1 MILNPLSRSERRRVA
16 AGLLSVIA
24 LSLTACSPSSPAGSQ
39 VAVPHRVELLSGD
52 SGILNYT
59 PWYIHRWELSGPNG
73 TGIGGG
79 GRNAMPVK
87 DNGRPSGGSGMCCT
101 SIPHDWQPDLRLT
114 VRWLADKKQDGK
126 TPGYWY
132 KAENVQIAKYDGRQV
147 GDIWA
152 IFLPGD
158 RVRLMVADG
167 NSSGGNDLNHR
178 PPDSDSYIVQ
188 GVLDDQWNQLYR
200 KGGNTQ

>member
-39 VAVPHRVELLSGD
+39 VAVPHRVDLLSGD

-79 GRNAMPVK
+79 
-87 DNGRPSGGSGMCCT
+87 
-101 SIPHDWQPDLRLT
+101 
-114 VRWLADKKQDGK
+114 
-126 TPGYWY
+126 
-132 KAENVQIAKYDGRQV
+132 
-147 GDIWA
+147 
-152 IFLPGD
+152 
-158 RVRLMVADG
+158 
-167 NSSGGNDLNHR
+167 
-178 PPDSDSYIVQ
+178 
-188 GVLDDQWNQLYR
+188 
-200 KGGNTQ
+200 

>member
-1 MILNPLSRSERRRVA
+1 MEV
-16 AGLLSVIA
+16 LL
-24 LSLTACSPSSPAGSQ
+24 
-39 VAVPHRVELLSGD
+39 VAVACAAP
-52 SGILNYT
+52 
-59 PWYIHRWELSGPNG
+59 
-73 TGIGGG
+73 
-79 GRNAMPVK
+79 A
-87 DNGRPSGGSGMCCT
+87 
-101 SIPHDWQPDLRLT
+101 IPLDWQPDLRLT

-132 KAENVQIAKYDGRQV
+132 KAENVQIAKYDGHEA
-147 GDIWA
+147 GGIWA

-158 RVRLMVADG
+158 RVRLMIADG

-178 PPDSDSYIVQ
+178 PPDSDPYIVQ